1 MVQAMTMPEL
11 PITPSSSTAAL
22 PCEGAA
28 LVLPGG
34 GARTAYQA
42 GVMQGLAEILRQ
54 WGWPAD
60 RNPFPVV
67 CGTSA
72 GAINAAYYASGVATW
87 ADALEA
93 LPGLWAGL
101 RAEQVFRTQ
110 PHHLLRG
117 GLRWLGLLSAGWLV
131 RQSPRALLD
140 NTPLADTLGRHIR
153 LDRVDAAVQSGA
165 LRALAITA
173 SSYTTGRH
181 ITFFQGAAEVQGWRR
196 PGIWGLAQTISLD
209 HLLASSALP
218 FVFPA
223 MKLWT
228 GEQAEFCGDGA
239 MRQLAP
245 LAPAIRLGARC
256 ALAIGVSEP
265 RGASA
270 WIAPDGRDYP
280 SIAQIAGHVLSTVFL
295 DTLPADAQLAEHI
308 NTAVRRLPAQARALQ
323 LFREFPVLLIAPS
336 QSINAIAAR
345 HWRRMPRGMRVLM
358 GAIGGSEATGAALA
372 SYLQF
377 EPSFCTELIQLGAS
391 DALAQADAVQRF
403 FDARAG

>member
-1 MVQAMTMPEL
+1 MQDEPPL
-11 PITPSSSTAAL
+11 TP
-22 PCEGAA
+22 PCARPLTLEGSA

-42 GVMQGLAEILRQ
+42 GVLQGLADILQ
-54 WGWPAD
+54 QQGWPAQ

-72 GAINAAYYASGVATW
+72 GAINAAHYASGVATW
-87 ADALEA
+87 AETLRA
-93 LPGLWAGL
+93 LPGIWNGL
-101 RAEQVFRTQ
+101 HADQVFHTQ

-117 GLRWLGLLSAGWLV
+117 GLRWLGLMSTGWLV

-173 SSYTTGRH
+173 SSYSTGRH
-181 ITFFQGAAEVQGWRR
+181 ITFFQGAADMPGWRR

-223 MKLWT
+223 VKLWT

-265 RGASA
+265 RGATA
-270 WIAPDGRDYP
+270 WIAPDERDYP

-308 NTAVRRLPAQARALQ
+308 NTAVLRLPPQARTLQ
-323 LFREFPVLLIAPS
+323 PFREFPVLLITPS
-336 QSINAIAAR
+336 ESINAIAAR
-345 HWRRMPRGMRVLM
+345 HWKRMPRGMRVLM
-358 GAIGGSEATGAALA
+358 GAVGAAEATGAALA
-372 SYLQF
+372 SYLLF
-377 EPSFCTELIQLGAS
+377 EPGFCTELTQLGER
-391 DALAQADAVQRF
+391 DALAQADVIRRF
-403 FDARAG
+403 IDIQVPAP